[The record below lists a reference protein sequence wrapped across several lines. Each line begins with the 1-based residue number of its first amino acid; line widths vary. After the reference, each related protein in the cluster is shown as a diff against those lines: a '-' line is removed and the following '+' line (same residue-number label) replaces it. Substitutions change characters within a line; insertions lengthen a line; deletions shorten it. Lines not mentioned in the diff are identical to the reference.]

1 MVNSRIT
8 AENVGKNNAMKVGQ
22 RKKVSDSVLKERTH
36 RRNFVISCNLLRCD
50 AARRGTTGS
59 PHLRLHWAGH
69 WVFGSWA
76 VSEFSVHNMQ
86 WGYQTQVVQTQAHAA
101 HFAASTRI
109 QISPQ
114 GGALPSWIRSLGCF
128 MLFWPV
134 LCCVDPPHF
143 DPFKVESR
151 PGSPGFAPGKV
162 ASSCWPAGQVDF
174 VWQTKSIKI
183 LWELGKSGILVDFL
197 LPRAKAFKAFQ
208 TFNTF
213 DVFSFVVTLSPLKF

>member
-22 RKKVSDSVLKERTH
+22 RKKVSDSVLKEQTH

-50 AARRGTTGS
+50 AARRGLQDPHTWGCTGLVTEFS
-59 PHLRLHWAGH
+59 
-69 WVFGSWA
+69 GSWA

-183 LWELGKSGILVDFL
+183 LWELGKNLSGL
-197 LPRAKAFKAFQ
+197 
-208 TFNTF
+208 
-213 DVFSFVVTLSPLKF
+213 SFA